1 MTTMK
6 KLLLLLF
13 SILFLSSPS
22 VFADDIS
29 DFQIEGIS
37 IGDSLLDYM
46 TEDEILKEIEKTKG
60 YYQWLKEPNKYAEV
74 YLNKDYPTYDDGLS
88 VLVKNNSAN
97 QYVSNKNEKYT
108 ILKVRG
114 MIRYVEDFDNCIVK
128 RDEIA
133 EVLSGMFPNTPK
145 DEFSYSHDSDP
156 SGKSM
161 KSDVYFTFNSG
172 DEIEVSCDNFEETF
186 RIKKNWTEGLNVIIR
201 SAESNKWMLDG

>member
-1 MTTMK
+1 MK
-6 KLLLLLF
+6 KLLVILLSLF
-13 SILFLSSPS
+13 FLSSPS
-22 VFADDIS
+22 VYADDIS
-29 DFQIEGIS
+29 DFKIEGMG

-46 TEDEILKEIEKTKG
+46 SEDEILDEIERNKDF
-60 YYQWLKEPNKYAEV
+60 YLFLNEPNKYAEV
-74 YLNKDYPTYDDGLS
+74 YLSQDFPTYDDGLS

-133 EVLSGMFPNTPK
+133 EILSGMFPNTPK
-145 DEFSYSHDSDP
+145 DEFSYSHGADP

-161 KSDVYFTFNSG
+161 KYDVNFIFDSG
-172 DEIEVSCDNFEETF
+172 DGIEVSCDNFEETL
-186 RIKKNWTEGLNVIIR
+186 RIQRNWSEGLNVAIR
-201 SAESNKWMLDG
+201 SAEIYKWFMDRK